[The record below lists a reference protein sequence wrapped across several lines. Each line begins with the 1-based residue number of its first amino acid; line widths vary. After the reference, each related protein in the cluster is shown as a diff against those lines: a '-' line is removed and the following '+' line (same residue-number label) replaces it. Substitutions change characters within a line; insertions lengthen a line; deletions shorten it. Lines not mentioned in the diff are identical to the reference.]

1 MILPSRGLGRVG
13 FATLVIIVDRVFF
26 SSSSSSRQKATILG
40 IESFLDSMTE
50 MINSSETKMAHD

>member
-1 MILPSRGLGRVG
+1 MG